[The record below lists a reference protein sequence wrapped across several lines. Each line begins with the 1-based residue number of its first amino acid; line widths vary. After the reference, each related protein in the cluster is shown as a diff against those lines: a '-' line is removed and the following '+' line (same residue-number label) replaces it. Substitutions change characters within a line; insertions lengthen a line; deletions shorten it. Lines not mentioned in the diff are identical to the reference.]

1 MLLPWTALQPSV
13 RERRWR
19 RAGQAIAGLAAI
31 ALAAAAFKA
40 SFDVPLL
47 LLAVGA
53 AFACWLAGRR
63 RRTEAIEIAVDDG
76 GAVCFR
82 NAESPRFD
90 GTQGRVLECAFAA
103 PWLITLRHG
112 TMLLPVWPDSMP
124 EKAFRR
130 LWVYLRWSRGDRSN
144 SQAPANDAERR

>member
-1 MLLPWTALQPSV
+1 V

-19 RAGQAIAGLAAI
+19 RAGQAIAGLAAV

-40 SFDVPLL
+40 SFDVGLL

-53 AFACWLAGRR
+53 ALAGWLGGRKRR
-63 RRTEAIEIAVDDG
+63 GEAIEIAVDDD

-82 NAESPRFD
+82 NAKSSRLD

-112 TMLLPVWPDSMP
+112 TMLLPVWPDSMA
-124 EKAFRR
+124 ERAFRR
-130 LWVYLRWSRGDRSN
+130 LWVYLRWSRGARSD

>member
-1 MLLPWTALQPSV
+1 VLLPWTVLRPSV

-31 ALAAAAFKA
+31 ALAAAAFNA

-53 AFACWLAGRR
+53 AFACWLGGRR
-63 RRTEAIEIAVDDG
+63 RRTETIEIAVDDG

-82 NAESPRFD
+82 NTESPRSD
-90 GTQGRVLECAFAA
+90 EAQGRVLECAFAA

-130 LWVYLRWSRGDRSN
+130 LWVYLRWSRGVRSD

>member
-1 MLLPWTALQPSV
+1 M
-13 RERRWR
+13 
-19 RAGQAIAGLAAI
+19 GLAAI
-31 ALAAAAFKA
+31 ALAAAGLKA

-53 AFACWLAGRR
+53 ALACWLSGRR
-63 RRTEAIEIAVDDG
+63 RSTEAIEIAVDDG

-82 NAESPRFD
+82 STGSPRFN
-90 GTQGRVLECAFAA
+90 GAKGRVLECAFAA

-112 TMLLPVWPDSMP
+112 TMLLPVWPDSMS
-124 EKAFRR
+124 EQAFRR

>member
-1 MLLPWTALQPSV
+1 VLLPWTVLQPSV

-40 SFDVPLL
+40 SFDVALL
-47 LLAVGA
+47 MLAVGA
-53 AFACWLAGRR
+53 AFAGWLGGRR

-82 NAESPRFD
+82 NTESPRFD
-90 GTQGRVLECAFAA
+90 GAQGRVLECAFAA

-130 LWVYLRWSRGDRSN
+130 LWVHLRWSRGARSD